1 MEKRRP
7 DLGQAR
13 LFTRTK
19 EQYPAAQLVDILEAC
34 GSVIQVKS

>member
-7 DLGQAR
+7 DLGQAL

-19 EQYPAAQLVDILEAC
+19 EQYPAAQLVVILEAC